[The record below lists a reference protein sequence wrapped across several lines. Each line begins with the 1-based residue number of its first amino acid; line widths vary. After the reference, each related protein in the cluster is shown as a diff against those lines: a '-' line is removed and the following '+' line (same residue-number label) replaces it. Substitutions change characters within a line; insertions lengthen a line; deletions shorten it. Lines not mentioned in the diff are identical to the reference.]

1 MVLVVLM
8 LPAGVISATPDDHP
22 TAKLRVITTVPDI
35 ASIVRSIGGNLVTV
49 ESIARG
55 YQDPHYVE
63 AKPSYVVKVSR
74 ADILFYIGM
83 QLEIGWLPLLLQGS
97 RNPDLVTVALEN
109 GIQVLQEPEGE
120 VSRRFGDIHPDGN
133 PHYWLDPNNGLV
145 MARQVAATLSDH
157 LAPGDRTTV
166 AANLSAFEAEL
177 RDRISEWELK
187 LTPWRGLRLVAY
199 HQQFEYLAAW
209 AGWETVNYIE
219 EKPGV
224 PPSPRHVAGLERM
237 MKEEGITTLIA
248 SSFIDPRIP
257 QRVAGRTGAT
267 LVVLPAS
274 VEGEE
279 TITDYFALF
288 DHLLKVVQEQV
299 PAPAGRVVQEQIS
312 APFGKGG

>member
-1 MVLVVLM
+1 MLLVVM
-8 LPAGVISATPDDHP
+8 ALPAGVLSAPPEDDSR
-22 TAKLRVITTVPDI
+22 ARLRVITTVPDI
-35 ASIVRSIGGNLVTV
+35 ASIVRSIGGDLVTV

-63 AKPSYVVKVSR
+63 AKPSYMVKVSR
-74 ADILFYIGM
+74 ADILFHVGM

-109 GIQVLQEPEGE
+109 GIDVLHQPEEE

-157 LAPGDRTTV
+157 LAPGDRATV
-166 AANLSAFEAEL
+166 TANLAAFEAEL
-177 RDRISEWELK
+177 RARILEWDRELA
-187 LTPWRGLRLVAY
+187 PWRDLRLVAY

-209 AGWETVNYIE
+209 AGWETVDYIE

-257 QRVAGRTGAT
+257 SRVAGRTGAT
-267 LVVLPAS
+267 LVILPAS

-279 TITDYFALF
+279 SITDYFALF
-288 DHLLKVVQEQV
+288 EHLVRVIQEQV
-299 PAPAGRVVQEQIS
+299 PAPS
-312 APFGKGG
+312 GKDG